1 MTFGILVVIL
11 LRKINETSMT
21 NFNFNTQL
29 DRFEKE
35 KLCNLLECS
44 LKDLDL
50 LIDDAEKIYHETN
63 TVYDSIMKIL
73 QQGYNVREAT
83 LISLICGKYYGFNQ
97 AEEQIEEDI
106 KQKLFD
112 AFNKRRG

>member
-1 MTFGILVVIL
+1 MTDLQYTTTFD
-11 LRKINETSMT
+11 K
-21 NFNFNTQL
+21 
-29 DRFEKE
+29 FERE

-44 LKDLDL
+44 SDDLD
-50 LIDDAEKIYHETN
+50 KIIFSAKNTFKASE
-63 TVYDSIMKIL
+63 TVYDSVMRIL

-83 LISLICGKYYGFNQ
+83 LISLICGKYFGYHQ

-112 AFNKRRG
+112 AFNTRRG